1 MTDLE
6 EPEIGWIEYFINAY
20 TSDSLINEVMN
31 HIVDWDLTPAN
42 FHTKWLDYDWNGKF
56 DD

>member
-1 MTDLE
+1 MTLE
-6 EPEIGWIEYFINAY
+6 EPDIGWLEYFINAY
-20 TSDSLINEVMN
+20 TSDSLISEVMN